1 MKSFIILLFTFLVS
15 NSLSANVSVVEL
27 DELYSKPS
35 PFESIPKSEWV
46 AQSENAFVINA
57 KSPQSPVHL
66 LVIPKKRIP
75 TILQASEQL
84 IGEMF
89 SLARKAAKENG
100 IDQDGFRVI
109 INTHPYGGQGVYQAL
124 LPK

>member
-57 KSPQSPVHL
+57 KSPQSPVRARSHF
-66 LVIPKKRIP
+66 VKKIE
-75 TILQASEQL
+75 L
-84 IGEMF
+84 
-89 SLARKAAKENG
+89 
-100 IDQDGFRVI
+100 FR
-109 INTHPYGGQGVYQAL
+109 NTMI
-124 LPK
+124 